1 MVWRESTMSSLVRA
15 LPSCKATRT
24 KSVKS
29 RLTPKATRSS
39 RRVATRRA
47 DFGQLRPVMKFS
59 VLERILARV
68 TKMKYS
74 PALSTTRAIQSSQAL
89 KITPVV
95 SGRTSDLSAHGKKKM
110 AAKLLQERSNDYEFS
125 LSYLTLIMILAFQI
139 YFLVQNNAS

>member
-39 RRVATRRA
+39 LRVATRRA

-74 PALSTTRAIQSSQAL
+74 PALSTTRAIQSSQAP
-89 KITPVV
+89 KITLVV

-110 AAKLLQERSNDYEFS
+110 AAKLQQERSNDYEIS

-139 YFLVQNNAS
+139 YFFAGNSAG